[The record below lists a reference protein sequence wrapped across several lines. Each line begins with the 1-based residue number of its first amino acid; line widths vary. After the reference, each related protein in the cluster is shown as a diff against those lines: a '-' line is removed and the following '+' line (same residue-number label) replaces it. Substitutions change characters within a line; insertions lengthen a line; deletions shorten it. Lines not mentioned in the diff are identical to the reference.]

1 MSGVRTGPERPA
13 SENPPARVS
22 GDELA
27 IRVGIVRQR
36 VDRLADLE
44 IIRRDAE
51 GRFDP
56 GDVHRVRL
64 IEAFEAAGVPLDALL
79 AASGAGRISLAY
91 YDQLHPP
98 PGPLSAQSYDAFVE
112 SLGAA
117 KAHLPQLF
125 TAFGLAEPAPDT
137 RLSIKDEALVRDI
150 LQTVVATGQPDLAL
164 RAIRPFGESARRS
177 ADGAM
182 GAYAEAV
189 KREGDAVQGL
199 PVDEVFDRLLRSWA
213 RFARLSPMLAAWLTS
228 HHLSRA
234 IDEYSVTTTEQVLEE
249 TGFVAARLDAPP
261 AVSFVDL
268 TGFTRLTEERG
279 DEAAA
284 GIAMRLGEVTADV
297 VTPRAG
303 RVVKLLGDGVLIR
316 FADATTAVEATL
328 DLLEALPR
336 AGLPSGHAGVA
347 SGPLIMRDGDVFG
360 RTVNTAARI
369 ADVAPDGRLY
379 VADVLAWA
387 LPPQP
392 YVLRP
397 ADRAYLQG
405 IGHVALVD
413 VTRVEA

>member
-1 MSGVRTGPERPA
+1 VNGESERIASDDRPA
-13 SENPPARVS
+13 WVS
-22 GDELA
+22 ADELA
-27 IRVGIVRQR
+27 IRVGIARQR
-36 VDRLADLE
+36 VDRLADLG
-44 IIRRDAE
+44 IIDRDAR

-64 IEAFEAAGVPLDALL
+64 LEAFEAAGVPLDALL
-79 AASGAGRISLAY
+79 AASRAGRISLAY

-117 KAHLPQLF
+117 KAHLPRLF
-125 TAFGLAEPAPDT
+125 AAFGLAEPAPET
-137 RLSIKDEALVRDI
+137 RLTIEAETLVRDM
-150 LQTVVATGQPDLAL
+150 LETVVATGQPDLAL
-164 RAIRPFGESARRS
+164 RAIRPFGEAARRA

-189 KREGDAVQGL
+189 EREGDAVQGL

-213 RFARLSPMLAAWLTS
+213 RFARLSATLAGWLAS

-297 VTPRAG
+297 VAPRAG

-379 VADVLAWA
+379 VADVLASA
-387 LPPQP
+387 LPPQR

-397 ADRAYLQG
+397 ADGAVLQG
-405 IGHVALVD
+405 IGPFPLVD
-413 VTRVEA
+413 VTRWKRR